1 MSAGFDVHE
10 KDISVGRRVLEIESS
25 GLTQLANSLDEQFSQ
40 AVEIIGNSQGRIVCV
55 GIGKSGHIARKMAAT
70 FASTGTPA
78 QFVHSNEAS
87 HGDLGMISRNDV
99 VIMLSRSGTNSELA
113 DVIAYT
119 RRFSVKLIAI
129 TSSADSLL
137 GRACDVLLLLPD
149 APEAC
154 GETKAPTTSTTMSLA
169 LGDALAIALIE
180 RRGFKADDFRV
191 YHPGGKLGAMLMQ
204 VSDVMRSGKAIPIV
218 PKGTELN
225 IALNE
230 MSAKKMGCVGVTE
243 KEKLIGI
250 ATDGDLRRLIVSGK
264 KADSIDDLMTD
275 SPYAAKPVDLAAKV
289 LAKLNKKKV
298 TQAFVV
304 DDSGYPIG
312 IVHLHD
318 LLKAGL
324 A

>member
-1 MSAGFDVHE
+1 MSTREVHK
-10 KDISVGRRVLEIESS
+10 KDILVGRRVLETESS
-25 GLTQLANSLDEQFSQ
+25 GLQQLADSLDKQFSL
-40 AVEIIGNSQGRIVCV
+40 AVDIIGAAQGRIVCV

-119 RRFSVKLIAI
+119 RRFSVKLIGI
-129 TSSADSLL
+129 TSSKDSAL
-137 GRACDVLLLLPD
+137 GRACDVLLLLPN

-154 GETKAPTTSTTMSLA
+154 GETNAPTTSTTMTLA

-180 RRGFKADDFRV
+180 RRGFKAEDFKV

-204 VSDVMRSGKAIPIV
+204 VSDVMRSGNDIPIV
-218 PKGTELN
+218 QKGTKLN

-230 MSAKKMGCVGVTE
+230 MSAKKMGCVGVVAS
-243 KEKLIGI
+243 KKLIGI
-250 ATDGDLRRLIVSGK
+250 VTDGDLRRLIASGK
-264 KADSIDDLMTD
+264 NADSIDDLMTD
-275 SPYAAKPVDLAAKV
+275 SPYAANPIDLAAKV

-304 DDSGYPIG
+304 DDLGNPVG

>member
-1 MSAGFDVHE
+1 MSTREVQK
-10 KDISVGRRVLEIESS
+10 KDILVGRRVLETESL
-25 GLTQLANSLDEQFSQ
+25 GLQQLADSLDEQFSL
-40 AVEIIGNSQGRIVCV
+40 AVDIIGAAQGRIVCV

-119 RRFSVKLIAI
+119 RRFSVKLIGI
-129 TSSADSLL
+129 TSSKDSAL
-137 GRACDVLLLLPD
+137 GRACDVLLLLPN

-154 GETKAPTTSTTMSLA
+154 GETNAPTTSTTMTLA

-180 RRGFKADDFRV
+180 RRGFKAEDFKV
-191 YHPGGKLGAMLMQ
+191 YHPGGKLGAMLTQ
-204 VSDVMRSGKAIPIV
+204 VSDVMRSGNDIPIV
-218 PKGTELN
+218 QTGTKLN

-230 MSAKKMGCVGVTE
+230 MSAKKMGCVGVVAG
-243 KEKLIGI
+243 KKLVGI
-250 ATDGDLRRLIVSGK
+250 VTDGDLRRLIASGRN
-264 KADSIDDLMTD
+264 ADSIDDLMTD
-275 SPYAAKPVDLAAKV
+275 SPYAANPIDLAAKV

-304 DDSGYPIG
+304 DDLGNPVG

>member
-1 MSAGFDVHE
+1 MSTSFDE
-10 KDISVGRRVLEIESS
+10 RNKDIAVGRRVLVTESE
-25 GLTQLANSLDEQFSQ
+25 GLQQLADSLDEQFSL
-40 AVEIIGNSQGRIVCV
+40 AVDVLGAAQGRIVCV

-129 TSSADSLL
+129 TSSKDSPL
-137 GRACDVLLLLPD
+137 GRACDVLLLLPN

-154 GETKAPTTSTTMSLA
+154 GETNAPTTSTTMTMA

-180 RRGFKADDFRV
+180 RRGFKAEDFKV

-204 VSDVMRSGKAIPIV
+204 VSDVMRSGKDIPIV
-218 PKGTELN
+218 PKGTELR

-230 MSAKKMGCVGVTE
+230 MSAKKMGCVGIIE
-243 KEKLIGI
+243 DEKLIGI
-250 ATDGDLRRLIVSGK
+250 ATDGDLRRLIASGK
-264 KADSIDDLMTD
+264 KSDTIDHLMTD
-275 SPYAAKPVDLAAKV
+275 SPYVASSIDLAAKV

-304 DDSGYPIG
+304 DDIGRPIG

>member
-1 MSAGFDVHE
+1 MTARSNDRA
-10 KDISVGRRVLEIESS
+10 KDISVGRRVLETESS
-25 GLTQLANSLDEQFSQ
+25 GLRELANSLGEQFSS
-40 AVEIIGNSQGRIVCV
+40 AIDLLVAAQGRVVCV

-99 VIMLSRSGTNSELA
+99 VIMLSRSGTNPELA

-129 TSSADSLL
+129 TASQNSPL

-154 GETKAPTTSTTMSLA
+154 GETNAPTTSTTMTLA

-180 RRGFKADDFRV
+180 RRGFKAEDFKV

-204 VSDVMRSGKAIPIV
+204 VSDVMRSGKDV
-218 PKGTELN
+218 PKVEKGTKLN
-225 IALNE
+225 VALNE
-230 MSAKKMGCVGVTE
+230 MSAKKMGCVGVIE
-243 KEKLIGI
+243 NGLLIGI
-250 ATDGDLRRLIVSGK
+250 VTDGDLRRLIASGR
-264 KADSIDDLMTD
+264 KADTIDTLMTD
-275 SPYAAKPVDLAAKV
+275 SPYAAKPFDLAARV
-289 LAKLNKKKV
+289 LAQLNKKKV

-304 DDSGYPIG
+304 DEKGVPIG